1 MKILLTAINAKYIH
15 SNLAIHSLAAYS
27 HKYKDHI
34 KLAEFTINHYLDDI
48 LQSIYKEKPDFIG
61 LSCYIWNISMVEELC
76 VELKK
81 VLPNTKIWLGG
92 PEVSYD
98 GEKYLKTNLN
108 IDGIMIG
115 EGEETFKEIL
125 DYYIENALPLNEVRG
140 IVYRNSALSYSED
153 CKDNSLNE
161 TLITTAFRPALNFST
176 IPFAYEDMADFEN
189 KIIYYETSRGCPYS
203 CSYCLSSIENSVRLR
218 DTNLVKRELGI
229 FLDNKVPQVK
239 FVDRTFNCNHKH
251 AMEIWSF
258 IKEND
263 NGITNFHFEVSAD
276 ILNDE
281 ELNLI
286 NSMREGLVQL
296 EIGVQSTNKDTIKA
310 IHRSMNMD
318 KLKNA
323 VNRIKEGENV
333 HQHLDLIA
341 GLPYED
347 LASFRQS
354 FNDVYALKPDQLQL
368 GFLKVLKGSRMHDE
382 SSNYG
387 IVYKSTAPY
396 EVLFTNWLSYDDV
409 LKLKSLEDMVET
421 YYNSGQFVYAI
432 KYMEHFFETPFDLYQ
447 CLGDFYENNNLFKMN
462 HNRMR
467 RYEILI
473 DFMKEQESLGKHINL
488 LAFKSILVHDLY
500 LRENLKNR
508 PIFAEDQEEY
518 KKRYR
523 DFYYDEE
530 KMLNLLNVSKD
541 KTGENDSKGKYK
553 QYLHLEHYN
562 IDIKQTVD
570 TGLVVDADQ
579 FMLYDYM
586 HRNPL
591 NYEAR
596 AILVEL

>member
-61 LSCYIWNISMVEELC
+61 LSCYIWNISMIEELC

-125 DYYIENALPLNEVRG
+125 DYYIENSLPLNEVRG

-318 KLKNA
+318 KLKKA

-341 GLPYED
+341 GLPHED

-447 CLGDFYENNNLFKMN
+447 SLGDFYENNNLFKMN

-523 DFYYDEE
+523 DFYYDDE

-541 KTGENDSKGKYK
+541 KTGENEGKGKYK

-562 IDIKQTVD
+562 IDIKQTAD